1 MERELIR
8 PEEDRRQEGGG
19 LGKEKRKV
27 PTTKLMLGRSVR
39 VKALAV
45 QTQDTKF
52 EPSEPT

>member
-8 PEEDRRQEGGG
+8 PEDRRQEGGG